1 MDENK
6 MRNWIFRALDIGLTV
21 SNGNDIEVVVKDCE
35 TGIQENLV
43 FNSED
48 KFDTEEIIERIGEA
62 VYSWIAL
69 MEEQLED
76 EDE

>member
-1 MDENK
+1 MAENK
-6 MRNWIFRALDIGLTV
+6 PKNWIYRSLDICLAV
-21 SNGNDIEVVVKDCE
+21 SDGNDIEVVVKDCE
-35 TGIQENLV
+35 TEIQENLV